1 LSLRLK
7 QGEIAMEIILL
18 KDHETLGTRG
28 QVVKVADGFGRN
40 YLLPQKLAVRAT
52 PANRKWVEQLRTRF
66 LKEEAKEKADAE
78 DLAKLLADVSVSF
91 TRKAGEHEALFGSVT
106 TLDIAE
112 GLGAPCPC
120 DLFHLRPKL
129 L

>member
-1 LSLRLK
+1 MTDWAILHEGA
-7 QGEIAMEIILL
+7 QGGTDMEIILL

-66 LKEEAKEKADAE
+66 LKEEASEKADAE

-91 TRKAGEHEALFGSVT
+91 TRKAG
-106 TLDIAE
+106 
-112 GLGAPCPC
+112 
-120 DLFHLRPKL
+120 
-129 L
+129 